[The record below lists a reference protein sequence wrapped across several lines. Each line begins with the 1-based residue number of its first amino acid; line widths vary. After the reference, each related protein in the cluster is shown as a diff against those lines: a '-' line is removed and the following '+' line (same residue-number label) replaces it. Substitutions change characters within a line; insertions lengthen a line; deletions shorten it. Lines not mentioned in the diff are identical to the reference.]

1 MSSKARIILQN
12 SQQGSTVYTLHGAL
26 RIISYPLK
34 YGPLSIPTVQVRY
47 GNFENRKEQKKYNCS
62 EFITLAGSEP
72 ETTWTT
78 PWVYNLAIQ

>member
-12 SQQGSTVYTLHGAL
+12 SQQGSTVYTLYGVR

-47 GNFENRKEQKKYNCS
+47 GNFENRKEQKNIIAKNLLRWRAANPKLLGQPP
-62 EFITLAGSEP
+62 EF
-72 ETTWTT
+72 TT
-78 PWVYNLAIQ
+78 

>member
-34 YGPLSIPTVQVRY
+34 YGPLSIPTVQVKY
-47 GNFENRKEQKKYNCS
+47 GNFENRKEQKNIIAQNLLRWRAANPKLLGKPP
-62 EFITLAGSEP
+62 EF
-72 ETTWTT
+72 TT
-78 PWVYNLAIQ
+78 